1 MLPRV
6 AREYGHR
13 WCAASASSRV
23 AAWSRLGTL
32 ITSVTTSPYM
42 SSSGPT
48 PTWAVTVEW
57 EASTPAWRARPRSAL
72 WKQAA

>member
-42 SSSGPT
+42 SPSGPT
-48 PTWAVTVEW
+48 PT
-57 EASTPAWRARPRSAL
+57 
-72 WKQAA
+72 